1 MNTVEIPQPESDQ
14 VGDDAPAGPP
24 PRPLTEDEVLA
35 VLAREQFG
43 TLATIK
49 RDGRPHLSNM
59 LFAWDPAAR
68 VLRFSTTADRAKP
81 HHVRRN
87 ANAALHV
94 SGGNV
99 WSFAVAEG
107 DAEASEPTT
116 VPGDATGRELLAM
129 VPAEFRPADE
139 ATFFAG
145 AVAERRLVIR
155 LAVTLLYGTALD
167 IPGA

>member
-1 MNTVEIPQPESDQ
+1 MI
-14 VGDDAPAGPP
+14 AI
-24 PRPLTEDEVLA
+24 
-35 VLAREQFG
+35 LAREQFG

-59 LFAWDPAAR
+59 LYTWDSAER
-68 VLRFSTTADRAKP
+68 VIRFSTTADRAKP

-99 WSFAVAEG
+99 FSFAVAEG
-107 DAEASEPTT
+107 DAEATEPTT
-116 VPGDATGRELLAM
+116 TPGDATGRELLAM
-129 VPAEFRPADE
+129 VAPEFRPADE
-139 ATFFAG
+139 AVFFAG

-155 LAVTLLYGTALD
+155 LTVTRLYGTALD
-167 IPGA
+167 IPNA